1 MDRMN
6 ALLERI
12 FGVAVWEHDGYGD
25 SHPPSWLFRLSS
37 FCRDLPDGFVR
48 YNANGNG
55 KVQRAQSHLS
65 LGDFEPVIT
74 CPVMNFLRDPF
85 AFVPEEQTVS
95 SFEACVPYGFFRMCG
110 KKINV
115 FRPIF
120 GPEEVFP
127 VRVLDD
133 IERLPVVHS
142 RTPKVLIRNFKT
154 QGVNQME
161 ATIGKCANSAN
172 VPGVLRYFRAI
183 ENDLYHRFS
192 EFFNA

>member
-1 MDRMN
+1 MDRTD

-12 FGVAVWEHDGYGD
+12 FGVAVWEYDGYGG
-25 SHPPSWLFRLSS
+25 SHPPNWLFRLSS

-48 YNANGNG
+48 CNANGNG
-55 KVQRAQSHLS
+55 KVQGAQPLLP

-74 CPVMNFLRDPF
+74 RPVMNFLRDSL
-85 AFVPEEQTVS
+85 AFVPEEQTIS
-95 SFEACVPYGFFRMCG
+95 SFEGCIPNGFFRMRG

-120 GPEEVFP
+120 GSEEVFP

-142 RTPKVLIRNFKT
+142 RTPQVLIRNFET

-161 ATIGKCANSAN
+161 TAIGKCANSAN
-172 VPGVLRYFRAI
+172 ASGVLGYFRAI